1 MTVCAGIF
9 SVRGNDISIR
19 LSEPLLK
26 FRSVIEIKE
35 TLLHEMTHAYLFM
48 KRIEAGRDGHG
59 PKFLEKIGQINKIT
73 GLNLTVYHTFYDEVD
88 YYKTHIWKCN
98 GKCQNDKPYYG
109 FVKRSMNRP
118 PGENDYWWAQHK
130 ANCGGTF
137 TKISE
142 PENYKNKKKNKENS
156 LKTIKSLKVDDK
168 KLRKDI
174 NKLENMKDHKLS
186 DKHQLKLE
194 DIFKKT

>member
-1 MTVCAGIF
+1 
-9 SVRGNDISIR
+9 
-19 LSEPLLK
+19 
-26 FRSVIEIKE
+26 
-35 TLLHEMTHAYLFM
+35 
-48 KRIEAGRDGHG
+48 
-59 PKFLEKIGQINKIT
+59 
-73 GLNLTVYHTFYDEVD
+73 
-88 YYKTHIWKCN
+88 
-98 GKCQNDKPYYG
+98 
-109 FVKRSMNRP
+109 MNRP

-142 PENYKNKKKNKENS
+142 PKYYKNKKKNKENS
-156 LKTIKSLKVDDK
+156 LKTIKSLKVEDK

-174 NKLENMKDHKLS
+174 DKLENMKDNKLS